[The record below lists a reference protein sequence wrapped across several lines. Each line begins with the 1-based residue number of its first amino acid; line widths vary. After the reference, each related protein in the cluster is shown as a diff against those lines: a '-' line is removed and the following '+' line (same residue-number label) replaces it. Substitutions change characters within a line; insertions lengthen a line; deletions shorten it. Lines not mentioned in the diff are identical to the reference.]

1 MIKLKTWLQQA
12 NGWKR
17 LWFVLSSISILYMV
31 LINPFVLNDKNN
43 ISKYE
48 WKWKVE
54 DDFKKPECIT
64 YIEKPINLLIHP
76 KDGSTCI
83 YLYAERKIRQEHD
96 VYPYTLEKYESDF
109 EWREWKN
116 ILGIMGGGLLITI
129 IISGL
134 VYFFGVIINWIR
146 IGFKK

>member
-1 MIKLKTWLQQA
+1 MIKLKTWLQNS
-12 NGWKR
+12 NGWRR
-17 LWFVLSSISILYMV
+17 LWFVLSLISILYMI
-31 LINPFVLNDKNN
+31 LINPFVLNNQNN
-43 ISKYE
+43 HIKYE

-54 DDFKKPECIT
+54 DDYKNPVCKSYIERPIKSLTKPEYESSCR
-64 YIEKPINLLIHP
+64 
-76 KDGSTCI
+76 
-83 YLYAERKIRQEHD
+83 YLYLERSNQEHD

-109 EWREWKN
+109 EWREWEN
-116 ILGIMGGGLLITI
+116 ILVIMGGGLLITI

>member
-12 NGWKR
+12 NGWRR
-17 LWFVLSSISILYMV
+17 LWFVLSSISILYMI
-31 LINPFVLNDKNN
+31 LINPFVLNNQTN
-43 ISKYE
+43 HFSYE
-48 WKWKVE
+48 RKWKIE
-54 DDFKKPECIT
+54 DDFENPVCKP
-64 YIEKPINLLIHP
+64 YIEQSIKTLTEPEF
-76 KDGSTCI
+76 GSSCY
-83 YLYAERKIRQEHD
+83 YLYSERRYQEHD

-134 VYFFGVIINWIR
+134 VYLFGVIIKWIS

>member
-1 MIKLKTWLQQA
+1 
-12 NGWKR
+12 
-17 LWFVLSSISILYMV
+17 MV
-31 LINPFVLNDKNN
+31 SINPFVLNDKNN

-83 YLYAERKIRQEHD
+83 YLYAERIRQEHD

-109 EWREWKN
+109 EWREWEN
-116 ILGIMGGGLLITI
+116 ILVIMGGGLLITI

-134 VYFFGVIINWIR
+134 VYLFGVIINWIR